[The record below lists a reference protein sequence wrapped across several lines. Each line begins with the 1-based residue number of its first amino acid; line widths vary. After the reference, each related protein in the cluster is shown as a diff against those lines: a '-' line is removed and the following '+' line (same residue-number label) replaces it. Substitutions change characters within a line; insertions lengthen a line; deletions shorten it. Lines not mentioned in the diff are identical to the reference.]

1 MTITSI
7 QSRSIFTP
15 PPGQIVPKVNAL
27 NAPMLALH
35 PEIRLEVHSLREG
48 LYLFPVSQES
58 PESTTSIE
66 GAGLAI
72 PALSTPALSTPALA
86 LPPLEESISRYVLG
100 LVEIFGGRRQPM
112 QLARLSHRIV
122 YAKIVALAGTQRE
135 IPKIRRVYISEPAQ
149 GVSETTVTLRIKDRV
164 RSLAL
169 RFEGSDKRWL
179 CTELVLL

>member
-15 PPGQIVPKVNAL
+15 RPGQIAPKVNAL

-35 PEIRLEVHSLREG
+35 PEIQLEVQSLREG

-66 GAGLAI
+66 GAGLA
-72 PALSTPALSTPALA
+72 TPALA